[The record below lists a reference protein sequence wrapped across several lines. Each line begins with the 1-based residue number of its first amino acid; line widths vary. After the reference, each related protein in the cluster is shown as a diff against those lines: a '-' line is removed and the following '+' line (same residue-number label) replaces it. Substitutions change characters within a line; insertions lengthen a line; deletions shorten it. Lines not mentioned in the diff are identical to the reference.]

1 MRWGE
6 FQKIS
11 ETRVRISVVNPRALT
26 SWFLLVGR
34 SIWVS
39 YCHGVGR
46 SKPVVEIRGYWLALM
61 FAAMLSKC
69 FFEDMLPNSSLSY
82 F

>member
-6 FQKIS
+6 FQKISEIS

-34 SIWVS
+34 SMWVS

-46 SKPVVEIRGYWLALM
+46 SKPVVEM
-61 FAAMLSKC
+61 FVTRMLKGR
-69 FFEDMLPNSSLSY
+69 
-82 F
+82 

>member
-1 MRWGE
+1 MLPLRE
-6 FQKIS
+6 IEASIEAKI
-11 ETRVRISVVNPRALT
+11 EGSVE
-26 SWFLLVGR
+26 
-34 SIWVS
+34 
-39 YCHGVGR
+39 
-46 SKPVVEIRGYWLALM
+46 VEAM